1 MAIPRWDD
9 VIFFLEEVFE
19 FGLRILVRST
29 AMFNWRVVRG
39 LAMLRILTR
48 ASYLLLIFVPVLA
61 GLWSG
66 VRLVA
71 NQYNRAVEDATVLM
85 DSAQKD
91 FEQQVRA
98 LDTRL
103 VSFINRKTT
112 EASDTNDTET
122 RVLEVTEAIQQSAQ
136 SVTNA
141 VNRFRDDYIPKT
153 IEKPNLPWSWAAA
166 FFAALSAVLAHTLF
180 QLTGPEIVK
189 RISLSDFVAE
199 RKDDFSRHQSDDS
212 LERAERFQHTRRG
225 LIELDRERYKS
236 VSMLRGLFEEEQ
248 RNERKL
254 FIDKLSL
261 RRIVLLKELLLSEAE
276 DMVPEKY
283 SPEKREELL
292 ADLKEAEDRLTKGIP
307 PETLRNQRNMAL
319 IERGARYEYPPT
331 LPLPENCLCS

>member
-166 FFAALSAVLAHTLF
+166 FFAA
-180 QLTGPEIVK
+180 QDG
-189 RISLSDFVAE
+189 
-199 RKDDFSRHQSDDS
+199 
-212 LERAERFQHTRRG
+212 
-225 LIELDRERYKS
+225 
-236 VSMLRGLFEEEQ
+236 
-248 RNERKL
+248 
-254 FIDKLSL
+254 
-261 RRIVLLKELLLSEAE
+261 
-276 DMVPEKY
+276 
-283 SPEKREELL
+283 
-292 ADLKEAEDRLTKGIP
+292 
-307 PETLRNQRNMAL
+307 
-319 IERGARYEYPPT
+319 
-331 LPLPENCLCS
+331 